1 MKKMIVEK
9 GTMEKYPSKKA
20 MMKHEK
26 SEGKTMQKKEAVMMK
41 KAMPAKKT
49 VVMMK
54 KK

>member
-1 MKKMIVEK
+1 MIVEK

-26 SEGKTMQKKEAVMMK
+26 SEGKTMQKKEMKAVMMK

>member
-26 SEGKTMQKKEAVMMK
+26 SEGKSMKKKEV
-41 KAMPAKKT
+41 AKKT
-49 VVMMK
+49 VVMIK

>member
-26 SEGKTMQKKEAVMMK
+26 SEGKTMQKKEMKAVM
-41 KAMPAKKT
+41 AKKP
-49 VVMMK
+49 MMK